1 MYKAIEIA
9 HKILQKATVDD
20 NGEFVTN
27 MKLQKLLYYMQ
38 GFHLAWFDTPLFEE
52 EIEAWMYGPVV
63 PSVFE
68 TYKHEGKRGIEYSG
82 NTIMLLDEEESLFNK
97 VYEVYG
103 KYSAF
108 GLINLTHSE
117 DPWKNTPIGRGN
129 VISKEAMKTF
139 FKTKIKE

>member
-9 HKILQKATVDD
+9 HKILKKATVDD

-38 GFHLAWFDTPLFEE
+38 GFHLAWFDTPLFDE

-82 NTIMLLDEEESLFNK
+82 NTIMLLDEEESLFNHTFWS
-97 VYEVYG
+97 VSVSG
-103 KYSAF
+103 LSA
-108 GLINLTHSE
+108 L
-117 DPWKNTPIGRGN
+117 KNDIRIFAYRFDN
-129 VISKEAMKTF
+129 QK
-139 FKTKIKE
+139 